1 MELRPYQQEAYDS
14 TLKVFE
20 RVRSAL
26 IVMATG
32 LGKTIVFAHLV
43 EAFRQHGRIMV
54 IAHREELI
62 NQAKGHVED
71 VCDTA
76 VDVEMGDL
84 WAGQQMFKAD
94 IVVSTIQSQ
103 IAGRDGGRM
112 TRFNPM
118 EFSLLV
124 IDEAH
129 HSCAVSYKKVID
141 YYKQNPN
148 LKVLGVTATP
158 DRADE
163 LAMGQMFEEV
173 AYQYDIWDGI
183 TDGWLVDIRQQPIFV
198 EGLDYSLM
206 RTTAGDLNGKD
217 LAAELEREEILHGF
231 ADPII
236 KETGN
241 KKTLIFTASVFQAER
256 LTEII
261 NRPDNKPNSARFVCG
276 TTPSQVR
283 RDIFKD
289 YAEGKFQYLV
299 NVGIA
304 TEGWDGP
311 DVQVVALARP
321 TKSRALH
328 TQMIGRGTRPLTG
341 IVDPFTEAI
350 DRIEAIGKSAKP
362 FLTVMDFV
370 GNTGRHKL
378 VTPIDILGGKYS
390 DEVVELAKKNIE
402 KKKVAANIATE
413 LQQAER
419 EIAHRATMRAEAAI
433 RDKIILRAKYKV
445 SSSNPFDVLD
455 ISPLQNSAGQK
466 DKPPTQKQ
474 LDYLNKYGM
483 NTDNLTYLQCR
494 QLVMQVNERWKTG
507 KCTYKQANWLRQSGF
522 SADLTFEQAKTCID
536 AIAKN
541 HWRPLSDHTRQEL
554 LEVIEKKKVAI

>member
-1 MELRPYQQEAYDS
+1 MELRPYQREAYEN
-14 TLKVFE
+14 TLATFE

-32 LGKTIVFAHLV
+32 LGKTIVFAHLI

-62 NQAKGHVED
+62 TQAKDKVED

-76 VDVEMGDL
+76 VDVEMGEL

-183 TDGWLVDIRQQPIFV
+183 TDGWLVPIRQQSVFV
-198 EGLDYSLM
+198 QGLDYSTV

-217 LAAELEREEILHGF
+217 LATILEFEENLHAIAHPTVELCGDR
-231 ADPII
+231 
-236 KETGN
+236 
-241 KKTLIFTASVFQAER
+241 KTLIFAASVAQAER
-256 LTEII
+256 LAEII
-261 NRPDNKPNSARFVCG
+261 NRHKPDMARFVCG
-276 TTPSQVR
+276 TTPSQIR
-283 RDIFKD
+283 RDMFKA

-311 DVQVVALARP
+311 DVQIVVMARP
-321 TKSRALH
+321 TKSRSLY
-328 TQMIGRGTRPLTG
+328 TQMAGRGTRPLTG
-341 IVDPFTEAI
+341 IVDGIDDSLDRRDAI
-350 DRIEAIGKSAKP
+350 EKSGKP
-362 FLTVMDFV
+362 FLDIIDFV
-370 GNTGRHKL
+370 GNSGRHKL
-378 VTPIDILGGKYS
+378 VTSADILGGKYS
-390 DEVVELAKKNIE
+390 EEVVELAKKNAE
-402 KKKVAANIATE
+402 KKGKPTDIATE

-419 EIAHRATMRAEAAI
+419 EIAHRRKMAEEAE
-433 RDKIILRAKYKV
+433 LRRQLKPTTKYKV

-455 ISPLQNSAGQK
+455 ISPLQNSPGQQ

-474 LDYLNKYGM
+474 LDYLNRYGM
-483 NTDNLTYLQCR
+483 NTDGLSYLQCR
-494 QLVMQVNERWKTG
+494 QLVVQVNERWKTG

-541 HWRPLSDHTRQEL
+541 HWRPLPDHTRQEL
-554 LEVIEKKKVAI
+554 LEVIEKRKAI